1 VTTARARVL
10 RGLPVSIVLVCCLA
24 GCGGVSDREA
34 RALVDNYIRAVSE
47 AYRRSDVT
55 LVDGAVGPL
64 EGKRL
69 TGLIGVRQDMGISL
83 DADALSV
90 EVTEVEMSNEGEL
103 RVRTKESW
111 RYRDRRIGTGEQ
123 VGAESLDRY
132 EMLYVFRRIDGRW
145 KVDETRFSAPPHVG
159 RSVTP
164 WGIEHGA
171 MQSSSSPEKP
181 RGGLK

>member
-1 VTTARARVL
+1 MTTESAGVRSRLRVL
-10 RGLPVSIVLVCCLA
+10 LVLLLCVA

-55 LVDGAVGPL
+55 LVDGVVGPL

-83 DADALSV
+83 DAEALSV
-90 EVTEVEMSNEGEL
+90 GVTEVEMSDDGKL
-103 RVRTKESW
+103 LVRTKETW
-111 RYRDRRIGTGEQ
+111 LYRDRRIGSGEQ
-123 VGAESLDRY
+123 VGDESRDHY
-132 EMLYVFRRIDGRW
+132 EMIYVFRKIDGRW
-145 KVDETRFSAPPHVG
+145 VVDESRFAAPPQVG

-164 WGIEHGA
+164 WGVEHGA
-171 MQSSSSPEKP
+171 MQTSTAPAAP
-181 RGGLK
+181 GGGLK